1 MLRKAVVAGCVASA
15 TAYVA
20 LPAMGGSKVCFP
32 FEQDAVVKFLP
43 VWLSIFMK
51 NCYCV
56 GDAYEDKLFAALF
69 LHQSSKQWPVA
80 DMQRILT

>member
-20 LPAMGGSKVCFP
+20 SPVMGSSKVCFLL
-32 FEQDAVVKFLP
+32 EQDAIAKFLP

-56 GDAYEDKLFAALF
+56 GDADEDKLFAASF
-69 LHQSSKQWPVA
+69 FFQSSKQWPVA
-80 DMQRILT
+80 DMRRILT